1 MKPFLA
7 NGDHLPS
14 PGLLSQKCNAG
25 VNGKGMGKGEKK
37 RLWEMRKFFTFS
49 LFVSVLFPGILPVA
63 HAASLPG
70 LQTITVQLRSPHQF
84 EFAGYYA
91 ARERG
96 YYAEEGLD
104 VVLRE
109 LDPGEESVKQVLQ
122 GTAEYGVA
130 DAGLLLHRAKG
141 APVVVLAQIFQHSP
155 LVFISKKESGIISP
169 YGMAGKRVVMHVED
183 TAYAPLRAVLLDAL
197 GDLSGITTVPNQYDC
212 NDLIIGKVDVM
223 SANLTA
229 EPCALD
235 AQAGSA
241 VNVIDP
247 RNYGVDFYG
256 DNLFTTE
263 SEIENHPDRVEKMI
277 RATLR
282 GWQYALQ
289 HQEEVIDL
297 ILSKYSPKLI
307 RKQLEFEARATEL
320 LVLPEVGELGRIDPA
335 RFRQSAEVYARLGL
349 IKESKPPD
357 GFLYR
362 EPTIELPPPLKAWLR
377 EHPVINLSIDER
389 YSPKNFRNQAGQLAG
404 ISIDY
409 VDLLAKKLGIKIR
422 YEGSLW
428 HEALDKALR
437 HEVDGV
443 INADALPE
451 RRPYLHFSNAF
462 AVYPQALAT
471 RQEAPPCQDL
481 DALSGKK
488 VALARESAAL
498 RLIRNNYPTIEI
510 VEVDTVAQGVQL
522 VVAGDADGVFDDL
535 AVLNYI
541 ISEKFRPALK
551 FSLVSYEGPVGFG
564 RIGLRNDSPEL
575 LAVFDLAIASLNQ
588 QEHQKIQNK
597 WFGVNV
603 LEPAALEPQ
612 MALSEEEKD
621 WLKEHPAVRV
631 AIDPEWMPMGSLI
644 RAILTDFLQIIHRRT
659 GIRFDFVKE
668 AGDEFGWAEAQ
679 EQVEQKKIDIFV
691 CTSKTPDRSRLLDF
705 THPLVEIP
713 VVVYTL
719 SDQLFVDNIQALKGR
734 KVIVRQDTY
743 VNEKIQQN
751 YPEIN
756 LIPLRGYQEIFDAL
770 NRGKAFAFIDSSFGG
785 SYQLRKLG
793 VTNIKINGSTPLYYR
808 PSMGVRN
815 DLPMLTGIL
824 QKAIDSI
831 PEADRDAILQKW
843 ISIKY
848 EHGFDYT
855 LLWKIVGPGLIVL
868 LLLFYWNR
876 RLTYEVHERKR
887 AERALQK
894 ARDELE
900 VRVEERTAGIAR
912 ANQELQGEIQE
923 RQRAEKALRESEAS
937 LKRAQEV
944 ACIGSWH
951 LDMINHELTWSDETH
966 RIFEMEPGQPL
977 DYEKSLE
984 AVYPDDRGRVEQAW
998 TAALHGKPYDIE
1010 HRLWIGGEKK
1020 WVHQKAELEFNDDG
1034 NAVGAIGT
1042 IQDISQRKKAE
1053 EALKESEEKYRLLVE
1068 YANDA
1073 IFVAQDEAIIF
1084 PNPKAMELFGY
1095 SAEELARTPF
1105 TNLIHPQDRSF
1116 VLDRYQ
1122 RRLSGEDLTGPYSFR
1137 VIDQNGQVLAVQ
1149 LSAVL
1154 ITWEGR
1160 PATLNFLRDLTKQ
1173 RELESQLRQAQKM
1186 EAIGTLAG
1194 GIAHDFN
1201 NILTAI
1207 MGHAEIL
1214 KFFRIER
1221 DSPAR
1226 PHLEEVL
1233 KAAYRA
1239 KDLVQQILTFS
1250 RQTEQETKPLLL
1262 EPIITEAVRFL
1273 QAVLPATIEIRQFVG
1288 GKEAKV
1294 MADPSQM
1301 HQVVMNLCTNAA
1313 HAMKERGGVLEI
1325 KLEEVELD
1333 SQAVERF
1340 LHLTPGPYVNLTVTD
1355 TGQGMAREV
1364 MERIFDPYFTT
1375 KEQGEGTGL
1384 GLAVVHGI
1392 VKNHG
1397 GSITVDSDLGKGTAF
1412 EVLLPRLTGKVT
1424 ASSAE
1429 TDGFLPCGN
1438 EHILFIDD
1446 EESIVNMAKSALE
1459 NLGYAV
1465 VGVANSTEAL
1475 ETFQSR
1481 PDRFHLVIT
1490 DLTMPH
1496 MTGLELAEKL
1506 MLVRPGIPIILCSG
1520 FGEMKTQKE
1529 AKAKG
1534 IREFVTKP
1542 ITIYT
1547 LTKTIRKVL
1556 EEEKNGRPR

>member
-1 MKPFLA
+1 MKPFPA
-7 NGDHLPS
+7 NGDQPPSAGSRDLPYQ
-14 PGLLSQKCNAG
+14 GFIG
-25 VNGKGMGKGEKK
+25 FV
-37 RLWEMRKFFTFS
+37 
-49 LFVSVLFPGILPVA
+49 LFVAVLLAGILPVA
-63 HAASLPG
+63 HAASIPALE
-70 LQTITVQLRSPHQF
+70 TVTVQLRSPHQF

-91 ARERG
+91 AREKG

-109 LDPGEESVKQVLQ
+109 LNRGEEGVKQVLD

-130 DAGLLLHRAKG
+130 GAGLLLHRAKG

-155 LVFISKKESGIISP
+155 LVFISKKESGIVSP
-169 YGMAGKRVVMHVED
+169 FMMVGKRVVMPLED
-183 TAYAPLRAVLLDAL
+183 TAYAPLRAVLMDAL
-197 GDLSGITTVPNQYDC
+197 GDLSKITTVSNQYDC
-212 NDLIIGKVDVM
+212 NDLIVGKVDVL

-247 RNYGVDFYG
+247 RDYGVDFYG

-297 ILSKYSPKLI
+297 ILSKYGSKLS
-307 RKQLEFEARATEL
+307 RKELEFEARATEL

-335 RFRQSAEVYARLGL
+335 RFRQSAEVYAKLGL
-349 IKESKPPD
+349 IKESKLPD

-362 EPTIELPPPLKAWLR
+362 EPTIELPPPLRAWLR
-377 EHPVINLSIDER
+377 EHPVINLSVDER
-389 YSPKNFRNQAGQLAG
+389 YPPKNFRNQAGQLAG

-409 VDLLAKKLGIKIR
+409 VELLAKKLGIRIR

-437 HEVDGV
+437 HEVDGI

-471 RQEAPPCQDL
+471 RQEAPSCRDL

-488 VALARESAAL
+488 VALAKESAAL

-551 FSLVSYEGPVGFG
+551 YSLVSYEGSVGFG

-612 MALSEEEKD
+612 MALSEEERA
-621 WLKEHPAVRV
+621 WLKEHPVVRV
-631 AIDPEWMPMGSLI
+631 ALDPEWMPFEPLVRG
-644 RAILTDFLQIIHRRT
+644 ILDGFVQIIHQRT

-668 AGDEFGWAEAQ
+668 AGDEFGWVEAQ
-679 EQVEQKKIDIFV
+679 EQVKQKKIDMFF
-691 CTSKTPDRSRLLDF
+691 CSSKTRDRSQFLDF
-705 THPLVEIP
+705 THSLVEVP

-719 SDQLFVDNIQALKGR
+719 HDQLFVDSIQELKGR

-743 VNEKIQQN
+743 AHEKIQQN

-756 LIPLRGYQEIFDAL
+756 LIPLRGYKKIFDAL
-770 NRGKAFAFIDSSFGG
+770 NRGDAIAFIDSSFGG

-808 PSMGVRN
+808 PSMGVRK

-824 QKAIDSI
+824 QKAIGSI
-831 PEADRDAILQKW
+831 PVADRDAILQKW

-848 EHGFDYT
+848 EHGFDYS
-855 LLWKIVGPGLIVL
+855 LLWKILGPGLIIL

-876 RLTYEVHERKR
+876 RLTYEVHERKL

-894 ARDELE
+894 TRDELE
-900 VRVEERTAGIAR
+900 ERVEERTAGIAR
-912 ANQELQGEIQE
+912 ANQELQEEIEE
-923 RQRAEKALRESEAS
+923 RERAEKSLR
-937 LKRAQEV
+937 
-944 ACIGSWH
+944 
-951 LDMINHELTWSDETH
+951 
-966 RIFEMEPGQPL
+966 
-977 DYEKSLE
+977 
-984 AVYPDDRGRVEQAW
+984 
-998 TAALHGKPYDIE
+998 
-1010 HRLWIGGEKK
+1010 
-1020 WVHQKAELEFNDDG
+1020 
-1034 NAVGAIGT
+1034 
-1042 IQDISQRKKAE
+1042 
-1053 EALKESEEKYRLLVE
+1053 ESEEKYRLLVE

-1073 IFVAQDEAIIF
+1073 IYVAQNEAIIF
-1084 PNPKAMELFGY
+1084 SNPKTIELSGY
-1095 SAEELARTPF
+1095 SAEELVSMAF
-1105 TNLIHPQDRSF
+1105 TTFIHPQDRSF
-1116 VLDRYQ
+1116 VLDQYR
-1122 RRLSGEDLTGPYSFR
+1122 RRLLGEDLPVPYSFR
-1137 VIDQNGQVLAVQ
+1137 IVNKNGQVLAVQ

-1173 RELESQLRQAQKM
+1173 KELETQLRQAQKM

-1214 KFFRIER
+1214 NFFHIER

-1226 PHLEEVL
+1226 PHLDGVL

-1239 KDLVQQILTFS
+1239 KDLVQQILAFS
-1250 RQTEQETKPLLL
+1250 RQTEQETKPILLAPL
-1262 EPIITEAVRFL
+1262 VTEAVRFL
-1273 QAVLPATIEIRQFVG
+1273 RAVLPATIEIRQSVE
-1288 GKEAKV
+1288 GKEARV
-1294 MADPSQM
+1294 LADPSQM
-1301 HQVVMNLCTNAA
+1301 HQVIMNLCMNSA
-1313 HAMKERGGVLEI
+1313 HAMKNTGGVLEI
-1325 KLEEVELD
+1325 KLEEVELEP
-1333 SQAVERF
+1333 QAMERF
-1340 LHLTPGPYVNLTVTD
+1340 LHLTPGPYVKLTVTD
-1355 TGQGMAREV
+1355 TGHGMAREV
-1364 MERIFDPYFTT
+1364 LGRIFDPYFTT
-1375 KEQGEGTGL
+1375 KEVGEGTGL

-1392 VKNHG
+1392 VKNHRG
-1397 GSITVDSDLGKGTAF
+1397 LITVDSELGKGAVF
-1412 EVLLPRLTGKVT
+1412 EVLLPRLTGEVR

-1429 TDGFLPCGN
+1429 ADSFLPGGGEC
-1438 EHILFIDD
+1438 ILFIDD
-1446 EESIVNMAKSALE
+1446 EESIVEIAKTALE
-1459 NLGYAV
+1459 TLGYEV
-1465 VGVANSTEAL
+1465 VGVTSSTEAL
-1475 ETFQSR
+1475 DTFQSQ
-1481 PDRFHLVIT
+1481 PGRFNLVIT

-1496 MTGLELAEKL
+1496 MTGLQLAEQL
-1506 MLVRPGIPIILCSG
+1506 MRVRPGIPIMLCSG
-1520 FGEMKTQKE
+1520 FGEMGTQTE

-1534 IREFVTKP
+1534 IREYVDKP
-1542 ITIYT
+1542 ISLSA
-1547 LTKTIRKVL
+1547 LTKVIRNVL
-1556 EEEKNGRPR
+1556 DQGKNGTASR